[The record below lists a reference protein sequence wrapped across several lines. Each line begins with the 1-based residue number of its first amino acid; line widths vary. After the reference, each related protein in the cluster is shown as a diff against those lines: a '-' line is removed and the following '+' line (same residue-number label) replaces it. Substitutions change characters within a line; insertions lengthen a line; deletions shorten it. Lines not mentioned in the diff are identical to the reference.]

1 MIKTGVLGG
10 ETMVA
15 GELIRILIN
24 HPDVDLRTVASG
36 SFAGRA
42 VEEVHRGLVG
52 DLSLCIEPDLD
63 PEGLDVVLLCGE
75 PWMARDWMEPHAGMC
90 AESDVRVIDLTGA
103 YRCGEM
109 DMVYGL
115 PEYNRKAL
123 VRGAK
128 RASLPSPVAM
138 AVELA
143 LFPFA
148 KNMLLTGDINASV
161 TIASTENFGTCN
173 GVSAGSQNA
182 PFAELACSTRLDP
195 IAPIENRPAGEDA
208 AREVASLLHA
218 VQSSF
223 GGKVRLCVSRNN
235 VSPRG
240 IVAQVDVPLATSI
253 GELRR
258 LFSEAYEDHNFTYPV
273 DGVPSVLDVANTNK
287 CLVYVGYPS
296 DVEVAG
302 DGRCVRVT
310 AVIDNL
316 LKGAAGNAVHCLN
329 LLFGLSERTGLAL
342 KASAF

>member
-1 MIKTGVLGG
+1 
-10 ETMVA
+10 
-15 GELIRILIN
+15 
-24 HPDVDLRTVASG
+24 
-36 SFAGRA
+36 
-42 VEEVHRGLVG
+42 
-52 DLSLCIEPDLD
+52 
-63 PEGLDVVLLCGE
+63 
-75 PWMARDWMEPHAGMC
+75 
-90 AESDVRVIDLTGA
+90 
-103 YRCGEM
+103 
-109 DMVYGL
+109 
-115 PEYNRKAL
+115 
-123 VRGAK
+123 
-128 RASLPSPVAM
+128 
-138 AVELA
+138 
-143 LFPFA
+143 
-148 KNMLLTGDINASV
+148 MLLTGDINASV

-195 IAPIENRPAGEDA
+195 IAPIENRPDGEDA

-258 LFSEAYEDHNFTYPV
+258 LFSE
-273 DGVPSVLDVANTNK
+273 GVPSVLDVANTNK
-287 CLVYVGYPS
+287 CLVYVGYPF